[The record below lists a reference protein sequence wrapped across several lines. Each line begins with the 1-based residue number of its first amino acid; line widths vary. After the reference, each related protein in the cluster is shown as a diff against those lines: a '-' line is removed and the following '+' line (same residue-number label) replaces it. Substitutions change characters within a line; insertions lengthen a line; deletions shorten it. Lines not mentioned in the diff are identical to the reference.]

1 MQVFTLTKQDRYLLL
16 ATDGL
21 WDEISRKQ
29 SAKIAAEAEASFKG
43 DGVED
48 TRGNHLA
55 KNLLENALT
64 KVCTSRGVSREFLS
78 NLPPGT

>member
-1 MQVFTLTKQDRYLLL
+1 MKKEDRYLLL

-29 SAKIAAEAEASFKG
+29 SAKIAAEAEASYTGKG
-43 DGVED
+43 ADA

-55 KNLLENALT
+55 KKLLDEALD
-64 KVCTSRGVSREFLS
+64 KVCRKQGVSRDWLS
-78 NLPPGT
+78 NLNAGP